1 MPGGHVEPAA
11 NVRNGIAYR
20 HAESDL
26 EPARDDEAPDDDG
39 ALITLASSNGS
50 FANGADFLQKQIR
63 DKQYRFNLMDK
74 SK

>member
-20 HAESDL
+20 YAESDL

-39 ALITLASSNGS
+39 ALITLAGSRWIVRKRCGLSSK
-50 FANGADFLQKQIR
+50 ANQRQAVPIQSDG
-63 DKQYRFNLMDK
+63 
-74 SK
+74 